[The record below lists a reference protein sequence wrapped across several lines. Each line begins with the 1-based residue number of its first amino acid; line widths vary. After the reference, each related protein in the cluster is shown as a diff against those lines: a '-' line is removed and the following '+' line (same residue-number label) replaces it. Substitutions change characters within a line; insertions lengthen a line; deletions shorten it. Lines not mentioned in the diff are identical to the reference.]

1 VHSMTNLDPTWTTP
15 RADEIR
21 ALLIDRI
28 EVRRRGVGVVVA
40 VIDSEGQRI
49 VAHGTTD
56 RTDGQAVN
64 GHTVFEVG
72 STTKAFTSLLLAEMA
87 QRGEVAFADPVSD
100 YLPKGVTVPARGGRR
115 ITLIDLATH
124 TSGLPFMD
132 PAFLTR
138 DPEHPHRLAGQA
150 QALAEYTVQRMYRFL
165 SDYSLPREIG
175 DRFEYSNLGA
185 GLLGHALA
193 LRAGVDYETLVA
205 QRITRPLGMSSTAI
219 NLSDSLASRF
229 ATGHD
234 QALRPVPRL
243 EVSALPG
250 AGALCSTAND
260 LLSFLAA
267 ELGFVAMP
275 LRAAMSA
282 QLEPRR
288 RTLRKQTET
297 ALGWYVSATRVG
309 EIVWHTGGTVGSA
322 TFLGFDRARRVGV
335 VVLAN
340 SHSGDNLG
348 HYVLAGLPLASARTS
363 A

>member
-1 VHSMTNLDPTWTTP
+1 MWTLP
-15 RADEIR
+15 ADEEIR

-28 EVRRRGVGVVVA
+28 DVRRRGVGVVVG
-40 VIDSEGQRI
+40 VIDAKGRRI
-49 VAHGTTD
+49 IAHGAAS

-64 GHTVFEVG
+64 GDTVFAIG
-72 STTKAFTSLLLAEMA
+72 SVTKVFTSLLLADMA
-87 QRGEVAFADPVSD
+87 QIGDVALTDPVSD
-100 YLPKGVTVPARGGRR
+100 YLPEGVTAPVRDGRG

-132 PAFLTR
+132 PDFRTR
-138 DPEHPHRLAGQA
+138 DPEHPHALAGQA
-150 QALAEYTVQRMYRFL
+150 QALAEYTVGRMYRFL
-165 SDYSLPREIG
+165 SHYSLPRDVG
-175 DRFEYSNLGA
+175 QRFEYSNLGA

-193 LRAGVDYETLVA
+193 LRAGIDYETLVA
-205 QRITRPLGMSSTAI
+205 TRITRPLGMSSTVI
-219 NLSDSLASRF
+219 TLPDSLKSRF

-234 QALRPVPRL
+234 RELRPVARL

-260 LLSFLAA
+260 LLTFLAA
-267 ELGFVAMP
+267 ELAFDETP
-275 LRAAMSA
+275 LKAAISA

-288 RTLRKQTET
+288 PTQRAQTET
-297 ALGWYVSATRVG
+297 ALGWYVSITRPG

-322 TFLGFDRARRVGV
+322 TFLGFDLARRVGV

-348 HYVLAGLPLASARTS
+348 LYMLASLPLASTRPS